1 MSDFKINSVQG
12 DNNILGD
19 GNTISSNNTPSG
31 LLSPAKIIAQKDAI
45 LKNFTKSNW
54 IELGVYTDSSDL
66 IEDHSRLLRSLDFG
80 DDDYEGNIIS
90 VLRSIIKK
98 KADNAT
104 IIDDYLVKKFP
115 DNMNEG
121 EFISTSHSSTPQR
134 KITFSPT
141 AFTIPTN
148 PQNPNLVSVMM
159 PFSNGDGIYKAIGN
173 VCSKLNAE
181 CKRADEIWN
190 DPTIIQ
196 DIFELIFTSKV
207 VICDFSGKN
216 PNVFYEA
223 GIAHTLGKT
232 VIPIVQH
239 LDDIPFDIRHY
250 RVLKYIPNTQGY
262 SEFENELEKRLTTLG
277 LNSFSDLF

>member
-104 IIDDYLVKKFP
+104 IIDDYLVKKLI
-115 DNMNEG
+115 DILKS
-121 EFISTSHSSTPQR
+121 FI
-134 KITFSPT
+134 KC
-141 AFTIPTN
+141 
-148 PQNPNLVSVMM
+148 L
-159 PFSNGDGIYKAIGN
+159 
-173 VCSKLNAE
+173 
-181 CKRADEIWN
+181 
-190 DPTIIQ
+190 
-196 DIFELIFTSKV
+196 
-207 VICDFSGKN
+207 
-216 PNVFYEA
+216 
-223 GIAHTLGKT
+223 
-232 VIPIVQH
+232 
-239 LDDIPFDIRHY
+239 
-250 RVLKYIPNTQGY
+250 
-262 SEFENELEKRLTTLG
+262 
-277 LNSFSDLF
+277 